1 MMVPRVRR
9 LLSARRIG
17 RDARRGSITVLAAV
31 TLYAIVLLGVAAWA
45 GIQEWADHTLVT
57 RLLAD
62 AADDAS
68 HRVADGADLS
78 GAPALACL
86 DPSCAPVPCPT
97 AVAHDP
103 EGTTAAGQACRA
115 LSRGLRDAYAGGRP
129 RLDVA
134 ATLAATRVWV
144 LAAGERDSE
153 TPARVYHFPTVC
165 LTTDAVIGVI
175 GHDGLRVHH
184 HIHACAQ
191 AVYR

>member
-1 MMVPRVRR
+1 MTVHQVRHLR
-9 LLSARRIG
+9 AARRVW
-17 RDARRGSITVLAAV
+17 RDARRGSITILAAV

-57 RLLAD
+57 RLLAN
-62 AADDAS
+62 AAYDAS
-68 HRVADGADLS
+68 HRMADGADLS

-86 DPSCAPVPCPT
+86 DPSCAPVPCAS
-97 AVAHDP
+97 AVTDDP

-115 LSRGLRDAYAGGRP
+115 WARGLRDAYPGAHA

-134 ATLAATRVWV
+134 ATLATTRVWV
-144 LAAGERDSE
+144 LAAGARDPE

-165 LTTDAVIGVI
+165 LSTDAAIGVI

-184 HIHACAQ
+184 HVHACAQ